1 MPDLRDDLFD
11 DGDEGEG
18 TFADSDQRDAGE
30 SGDTKDPK
38 STDKRISDLQS
49 AKDKETARA
58 NKLQKQL
65 DAILA
70 ASKGDDAETGK
81 PPAASAPSGS
91 GTDAVVLDMARMFAY
106 QQNPKLA
113 EYGISAADLN
123 GSTPSEIAQSAAEL
137 VARFEKIE
145 TQVRNKVLA
154 DQGLAPEIDGV
165 APAQKPRD
173 FSKMSKE
180 DFQKVMDAA
189 LNKSR

>member
-1 MPDLRDDLFD
+1 MPDFRTDLFD

-18 TFADSDQRDAGE
+18 TSTDSAQQDAGE
-30 SGDTKDPK
+30 SGDDKDPK

-49 AKDKETARA
+49 EKDKETARA

-65 DAILA
+65 DAVLA
-70 ASKGDDAETGK
+70 ASKGDDAEVSK
-81 PPAASAPSGS
+81 PPAQASG
-91 GTDAVVLDMARMFAY
+91 GTQDAVILDMARMFAY

-113 EYGISAADLN
+113 DYGVSAADLN

-154 DQGLAPEIDGV
+154 DQGLAPEIDGA
-165 APAQKPRD
+165 APPRQPRD

>member
-1 MPDLRDDLFD
+1 MSDNSDNLFD

-18 TFADSDQRDAGE
+18 TSTDSGSAAGGSE
-30 SGDTKDPK
+30 SGDGKDPK
-38 STDKRISDLQS
+38 SADKRISDLQS

-65 DAILA
+65 DAIA
-70 ASKGDDAETGK
+70 AATKGDDAEAGK
-81 PPAASAPSGS
+81 PPAQSGGGPVDSAI
-91 GTDAVVLDMARMFAY
+91 LDMARMFAF

-113 EYGISAADLN
+113 EYGISASDLN
-123 GSTPSEIAQSAAEL
+123 GGTPSEIAGAATEL

-154 DQGLAPEIDGV
+154 DQGLAPEIDAG
-165 APAQKPRD
+165 APPAAPRD

-189 LNKSR
+189 LNKR